1 MSIAARLDRLPVSKT
16 IFKMVTLISLGAFFE
31 FYDIF
36 LTAYIA
42 PGLYKSGI
50 FNQASNNVFGLD
62 NFATF
67 IAVFFAGLFVSTLFL
82 SRIADHFGRK
92 TIFNFSLAYWSRSAL
107 ISCPLPFTPIKR
119 SCIRPGSGPKGS
131 ASSPVV

>member
-16 IFKMVTLISLGAFFE
+16 IFTMVTLISLGAFFE

-50 FNQASNNVFGLD
+50 FNQASKVL
-62 NFATF
+62 F
-67 IAVFFAGLFVSTLFL
+67 I
-82 SRIADHFGRK
+82 
-92 TIFNFSLAYWSRSAL
+92 
-107 ISCPLPFTPIKR
+107 
-119 SCIRPGSGPKGS
+119 PGAGS
-131 ASSPVV
+131 AG